1 MDAILL
7 EADAFVPSRACLSA
21 EPAAAAA
28 AAANDRVEIKA
39 SFVSALSPGFTNRAA
54 AANRALN
61 TLGNQASPVRVL
73 LVGRALL
80 GMLMKL

>member
-21 EPAAAAA
+21 EPAAA